1 MRTTFLALNLLVL
14 IALFGGACA
23 PAGPSTRPGVDANT
37 SQPGTPQKVLQI
49 INRGEPPSLA
59 AKPLAQGIGA
69 ISAAPARFFNAML
82 DVTDV
87 REIGHPQL
95 AEALPQLNTDT
106 WRLNPDGTMQ
116 TRYRL
121 KPNLTWH
128 DGTPLHAEDFAFA
141 HRVYKTPELGVAT
154 TPPIAQMEEVLA
166 PDART
171 VVINWNR
178 PFVDAGQLGP
188 DFQALP
194 RHILEENYRRTDG
207 GAFVNHPFWTT
218 AYVGLGPYRVD
229 RWEPGAFLAATA
241 FDNYVLG
248 RPRIDQISIR
258 FINDAQTAMAN
269 VLAGEIHYVMAL
281 NFSTDQAVTLEQEF
295 AKSGAGRVLYSA
307 TQRRLGFFQMR
318 PEYQSPSALSNVN
331 IRYAVAH
338 GLDHKS
344 RVDVVDAG
352 KGAVAHAFTHFG
364 VPWYAAVD
372 RVVLK
377 HDFDPRAAEA
387 LMTQNG
393 WAKGQDGLFVN
404 AAGERFTMEVEASAG
419 GKNEQ
424 EATLYAASLRQTGF
438 DAIQKTTPV
447 AAATDSEYRSTRPG
461 LSLRGAGSEFQIY
474 IDSGIPG
481 PENRWRGNNRA
492 GWSNAEYNRLFAQ
505 LERTFPENER
515 VALTAQIE
523 RIISVDRALTMNTW
537 ESEVWSVASDL
548 LGIEPMG
555 SPDAGG
561 PETGVHLWQWRT

>member
-1 MRTTFLALNLLVL
+1 MRRTLLPLNLLLFV
-14 IALFGGACA
+14 ALFGACA
-23 PAGPSTRPGVDANT
+23 PAGPSAPSAAVVDA
-37 SQPGTPQKVLQI
+37 PPVAAPQKVLQI

-69 ISAAPARFFNAML
+69 LSAAPARFFNATL

-87 REIGHPQL
+87 REITHPQL
-95 AEALPQLNTDT
+95 AEAVPQLNTDT
-106 WRLNPDGTMQ
+106 WRLNADGTMQ
-116 TRYRL
+116 TRYQL

-128 DGTPLHAEDFAFA
+128 DGTPLHAEDFVFA
-141 HRVYKTPELGVAT
+141 HRVYKTPDLGTAT
-154 TPPIAQMEEVLA
+154 TTPIAQMEEVLA

-178 PFVDAGQLGP
+178 PLVEAGELGP

-194 RHILEENYRRTDG
+194 RHILEEDFQRLDAV
-207 GAFVNHPFWTT
+207 AFVNHPFWST
-218 AYVGLGPYRVD
+218 AYLGLGPYRLD
-229 RWEPGAFLAATA
+229 RWEPGTFLAATA
-241 FDNYVLG
+241 FDSYVLG
-248 RPRIDQISIR
+248 RPKIDQIRIR

-269 VLAGEIHYVMAL
+269 VLSGEIHYVMAL

-338 GLDHKS
+338 ALDHRS
-344 RVDVVDAG
+344 RVEVVDAG
-352 KGAVAHAFTHFG
+352 KGAVAYAFTHFG
-364 VPWYAAVD
+364 VPWYAEID
-372 RVVLK
+372 RAVLK
-377 HDFDPRAAEA
+377 HDYDPRAAET
-387 LMTQNG
+387 LMAQNG
-393 WAKGQDGLFVN
+393 WTKGSDGVFAN
-404 AAGERFTMEVEASAG
+404 AAGEKFTIEVEASAG

-424 EATLYAASLRQTGF
+424 EAAVYAASLRQTGF
-438 DAIQKTTPV
+438 DAVQKTTPV
-447 AAATDSEYRSTRPG
+447 ASASDGEYRSTRPG
-461 LSLRGAGSEFQIY
+461 LSLRGAGSEFQLY
-474 IDSGIPG
+474 IDSGIPS

-492 GWSNAEYNRLFAQ
+492 GWSNAEYNRAFAQ
-505 LERTFPENER
+505 LERTFPMSER
-515 VALTAQIE
+515 VALTAQLE

-548 LGIEPMG
+548 LGVEPMA

-561 PETGVHLWQWRT
+561 PETGVHLWHWK